1 MVIEMEL
8 HIRNSHP
15 HELGD
20 YVMTITTPSDGV
32 ILNLYLSRQNIEE
45 LAKRFKE
52 AGF

>member
-1 MVIEMEL
+1 MDL

-20 YVMTITTPSDGV
+20 YIMTVTTLSEGV
-32 ILNLYLSRQNIEE
+32 ILNLYLSKRNIEE
-45 LAKRFKE
+45 LAKTFKE

>member
-1 MVIEMEL
+1 MDIR
-8 HIRNSHP
+8 IRNSHP
-15 HELGD
+15 HELGN
-20 YVMTITTPSDGV
+20 YVMTVTSHFEGV